1 MYEKVARGDL
11 NSCKNSRAK
20 RSARIDA
27 IKPIDDEDYDL
38 LEGSDYDQLEGSG
51 VSKDQDLDYGMEDYE
66 EEEVD
71 GMWDDENMVIC
82 DNIERKHLFS
92 METLKTVFLYRLLS
106 KSLDCL
112 SKETGMNEFTHSI
125 PTASLAFHE
134 INERETTYYS
144 EALSGF

>member
-51 VSKDQDLDYGMEDYE
+51 VAKDQDLDYGMEDYE

-82 DNIERKHLFS
+82 DNIERKNLF
-92 METLKTVFLYRLLS
+92 
-106 KSLDCL
+106 
-112 SKETGMNEFTHSI
+112 
-125 PTASLAFHE
+125 
-134 INERETTYYS
+134 
-144 EALSGF
+144 

>member
-1 MYEKVARGDL
+1 MIRSALDGISASEFLEMTSELSDEDLTEDAEEEVTTGVAVVDA
-11 NSCKNSRAK
+11 NSRAK

-51 VSKDQDLDYGMEDYE
+51 VANEQDLDYGMEDYE

-82 DNIERKHLFS
+82 DNIERKSLF
-92 METLKTVFLYRLLS
+92 
-106 KSLDCL
+106 
-112 SKETGMNEFTHSI
+112 
-125 PTASLAFHE
+125 
-134 INERETTYYS
+134 
-144 EALSGF
+144 